1 MCANVSPCPLQGKGR
16 KRGFEIIRTPDREGS
31 SFLFNNVLVRYVGT
45 CPETGISFYCNNGE
59 GGVLGVR
66 VYPDGRKVLGNATTD
81 TTPNSKRGYD
91 SKRKQ
96 RYLVFKHAF
105 GNEKNILASHAVW
118 MAAGRT
124 IPVGMTLDHIDGCT
138 TNNYI
143 GNLRCVSGEINCR
156 DGGFLTK
163 LRRKGFNTSR
173 IDRAYLLRFYE
184 RMAKIKASI
193 TEYRYR
199 KLNKEQLRSILFLPD
214 EELKIDS
221 LIQTLKTP
229 KKLCQTI

>member
-1 MCANVSPCPLQGKGR
+1 MCQRS
-16 KRGFEIIRTPDREGS
+16 FEIIRTPDREGS

-59 GGVLGVR
+59 GGVVGVR
-66 VYPDGRKVLGNATTD
+66 VYPDGRKVLVNATTE

-96 RYLVFKHAF
+96 RYLVFKNAF
-105 GNEKNILASHAVW
+105 GHSRHFLASHAVW

-124 IPVGMTLDHIDGCT
+124 IPAGMTIDHIDGCT

-143 GNLRCVSGEINCR
+143 GNLRCVSNAINVR
-156 DGGFLTK
+156 DGGFLRK
-163 LRRKGFNTSR
+163 LRNKGFNTSR
-173 IDRAYLLRFYE
+173 IDRAYLLKFYV

-193 TEYRYR
+193 TEYRYK
-199 KLNKEQLRSILFLPD
+199 KLTKEQLRSILYDPD
-214 EELKIDS
+214 FSI
-221 LIQTLKTP
+221 P
-229 KKLCQTI
+229 V

>member
-1 MCANVSPCPLQGKGR
+1 MRQRS
-16 KRGFEIIRTPDREGS
+16 FEIIRKPELEGS

-45 CPETGISFYCNNGE
+45 CPETGISFYCNDGK
-59 GGVLGVR
+59 GGVVGVR
-66 VYPDGRKVLGNATTD
+66 IYPDGKKVQAKVNETTYV
-81 TTPNSKRGYD
+81 NSKIAYNA
-91 SKRKQ
+91 KRKQ
-96 RYLVFKHAF
+96 RYLHFAHAF
-105 GNEKNILASHAVW
+105 GRSKQILATHAVY

-124 IPVGMTLDHIDGCT
+124 IPAGMTIDHIDGCT

-143 GNLRCVSGEINCR
+143 GNLRCVSNAINNR

-163 LRRKGFNTSR
+163 LRHKGFSPSS
-173 IDRAYLLRFYE
+173 IDRSILLRYFD

-214 EELKIDS
+214 EELQIDS
-221 LIQTLKTP
+221 LIRTLKSKRIVHKT
-229 KKLCQTI
+229 K